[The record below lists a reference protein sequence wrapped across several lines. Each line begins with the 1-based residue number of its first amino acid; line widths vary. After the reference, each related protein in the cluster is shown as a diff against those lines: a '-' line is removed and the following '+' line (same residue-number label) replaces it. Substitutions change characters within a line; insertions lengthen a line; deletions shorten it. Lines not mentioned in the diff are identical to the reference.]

1 MALLRAGILGCGG
14 IAQRHAQAAGQLRD
28 ELELVAFCDSDE
40 GRARAF
46 SAQHNPAAAVFTDYR
61 AMFDRS
67 RLDLAL
73 VCLPPFSHAGEVADA
88 AERGIHLLV
97 EKPIALSSE
106 QGWRMVEAAE
116 QAGIKTQV
124 GFMYRFGAAMH
135 VFKEGYDAGAYGKA
149 GLFSARYFCNAL
161 HADWW
166 RSREKSGGQLVEQ
179 AIHLFDAMR
188 YLLGEPASV
197 FSRQANFFHREVE
210 GYTAE
215 DVSVTVFAFPAG
227 GLGVIYAT
235 NGAIPGKWIKEWR
248 IVTQKLV
255 AEFGDWNHATFTP
268 TAASLCRPAEDLP
281 PEAVAS
287 EQDVFVL
294 QLADLVAAIRTDGET
309 RTPLAEGAKS
319 LDLVLAAARS
329 AEMGTEVSL

>member
-1 MALLRAGILGCGG
+1 MASLRAGILGCGG
-14 IAQRHAQAAGQLRD
+14 IAQRHAQAAAQLQGEID
-28 ELELVAFCDSDE
+28 LVAFCDTDE
-40 GRARAF
+40 SRARAF
-46 SAQHNPAAAVFTDYR
+46 AAQHGAGDAAVFTDHR
-61 AMFDRS
+61 AMFDRAP
-67 RLDLAL
+67 LDLAL
-73 VCLPPFSHAGEVADA
+73 VCLPPFAHTDEVACA

-97 EKPIALSSE
+97 EKPIALSSD

-116 QAGIKTQV
+116 RSGIKTQV

-135 VFKEGYDAGAYGKA
+135 AFKKGYDAGAYGGA

-166 RSREKSGGQLVEQ
+166 RSRARSGGQLVEQ

-197 FSRQANFFHREVE
+197 FGRQANFFHREID

-215 DVSVTVFAFPAG
+215 DVSATVFSFPAG

-235 NGAIPGKWIKEWR
+235 NGAVPGQWIKEWR

-255 AEFGDWNHATFTP
+255 AEFADWNHATLTP
-268 TAASLCRPAEDLP
+268 TAAPDLA
-281 PEAVAS
+281 PEVVAS
-287 EQDVFVL
+287 EQDVFAL
-294 QLADLVAAIRTDGET
+294 QLADLVQAIRTKGET
-309 RTPLAEGAKS
+309 RAPLREGAKS

-329 AEMGTEVSL
+329 AEVGTEITLD